1 MRAAYSD
8 VYLTQTGLP
17 CDRAYS
23 RAHRSAARSK
33 SPDLSFPPTT
43 MSSGWREAEQ
53 TERAYQKQD
62 AIFLGKQG
70 ILAKKSGKNM
80 RFYRNVGLGFKT
92 PALAIKGSYCQ
103 LATSRNPGL
112 QSEG

>member
-1 MRAAYSD
+1 
-8 VYLTQTGLP
+8 
-17 CDRAYS
+17 
-23 RAHRSAARSK
+23 
-33 SPDLSFPPTT
+33 

-92 PALAIKGSYCQ
+92 PMLAIKGSYVDKKCPFTGNVSIRGRR
-103 LATSRNPGL
+103 LSR
-112 QSEG
+112 